1 MNLHCMAEKMAFF
14 LVRKD
19 IVKEDKAEIYSYGLE
34 ILFATVTNG
43 ILVAAASLL
52 LGVFWQSVLML
63 VPFMLIRA
71 NAGGFHAE
79 THIGCMLGF
88 VTVYLT
94 CVLFAK
100 HLPPGAAGP
109 AALAGLLTGAAV
121 ILAVGP
127 LPHKN
132 RPVSNQELV
141 AYRVKA
147 RLLALGLLIAGLTG
161 LYFAPA
167 WFLYFALGLDIAAGS
182 LLAGCIKNK
191 WERRRQ

>member
-1 MNLHCMAEKMAFF
+1 MAGEMAFF
-14 LVRKD
+14 LVRKEIIEKD
-19 IVKEDKAEIYSYGLE
+19 RAEIYGYGLE
-34 ILFATVTNG
+34 LLFATLING
-43 ILVAAASLL
+43 VLVAAASLV

-88 VTVYLT
+88 MTVYLS

-100 HLPPGAAGP
+100 HLTPGAAGP
-109 AALAGLLTGAAV
+109 AALAGLLTGAAI
-121 ILAVGP
+121 ILVVGP

-132 RPVSNQELV
+132 RSVSNRELA
-141 AYRVKA
+141 AYRIKA

-161 LYFAPA
+161 SYFAPA

-182 LLAGCIKNK
+182 LLAGCIKSK
-191 WERRRQ
+191 WEGRRKE

>member
-1 MNLHCMAEKMAFF
+1 MAKKIAFF
-14 LVRKD
+14 LVRKE
-19 IVKEDKAEIYSYGLE
+19 IVIEDKAEIYSYGLE
-34 ILFATVTNG
+34 ILFATVING

-63 VPFMLIRA
+63 VPFMLVRA

-79 THIGCMLGF
+79 THTGCMLGF
-88 VTVYLT
+88 LTVYLS

-100 HLPPGAAGP
+100 NLPPGAVGP
-109 AALAGLLTGAAV
+109 VALAGLLTGAAI

-132 RPVSNQELV
+132 RPVSNRELA
-141 AYRVKA
+141 AYRIKA
-147 RLLALGLLIAGLTG
+147 RLLALGLLIAGLAG

-167 WFLYFALGLDIAAGS
+167 WFLYFVLGLDIAAES
-182 LLAGCIKNK
+182 LLAGCIKANGK
-191 WERRRQ
+191 GCEKND

>member
-14 LVRKD
+14 LVRKE
-19 IVKEDKAEIYSYGLE
+19 IVKEDKAEICGYGLE
-34 ILFATVTNG
+34 ILFATVING

-79 THIGCMLGF
+79 THKGCMLGF
-88 VTVYLT
+88 MTIYLA
-94 CVLFAK
+94 CVLLAK
-100 HLPPGAAGP
+100 HLPPDAAGSIG
-109 AALAGLLTGAAV
+109 LAGLLAAAAI

-132 RPVSNQELV
+132 RPVSARELA
-141 AYRVKA
+141 AYQVKA
-147 RLLALGLLIAGLTG
+147 RLLACGLLVTG
-161 LYFAPA
+161 LAGVYFAPA
-167 WFLYFALGLDIAAGS
+167 WFLYFSLGLDIAAGS
-182 LLAGCIKNK
+182 LLAGCIKNNL
-191 WERRRQ
+191 ERRRQ